1 VIRAS
6 VAPVLAL
13 ALATGST
20 PAPTAAVRS
29 EQRVQAGFNQ
39 GIARVDGGWILSGT
53 IVLARVNEK
62 LKPVKTVQLP
72 IPTALRVRGYNH
84 IGDVDAVGRYVYV
97 PFEQPDFEKG
107 EQITARYDV
116 RTLKFVDSVTLAQHE
131 NSFVTV
137 DPKTMTAYSMD
148 HFGGDALLRY
158 DVRNGWA
165 PLPPLAM
172 SRFVDKVQG
181 ADVARGAVS
190 LSTCSG
196 TRSSTTSSSCD
207 PEPTNELYRVDLETG
222 VVDDLGSAGHV
233 GGEGEGID
241 ATRLP
246 SGALHTLT
254 VDVKKSPVWLGH
266 FAVR

>member
-1 VIRAS
+1 
-6 VAPVLAL
+6 
-13 ALATGST
+13 
-20 PAPTAAVRS
+20 
-29 EQRVQAGFNQ
+29 
-39 GIARVDGGWILSGT
+39 
-53 IVLARVNEK
+53 
-62 LKPVKTVQLP
+62 
-72 IPTALRVRGYNH
+72 
-84 IGDVDAVGRYVYV
+84 VYA

-107 EQITARYDV
+107 VQITARYDV
-116 RTLKFVDSVTLAQHE
+116 KTLKFVDSVTLSQHE

-137 DPKTMTAYSMD
+137 DPKTMTAYTLD
-148 HFGGDALLRY
+148 RFGGDALLRY

-181 ADVARGAVS
+181 ADVARGAVW
-190 LSTCSG
+190 LSTA
-196 TRSSTTSSSCD
+196 D
-207 PEPTNELYRVDLETG
+207 PTNELYRVDLETG

-241 ATRLP
+241 ATRLR

-266 FAVR
+266 FAVSTGRRR